1 MSTIMATRSLP
12 SGHFVLSI
20 DNEPAVLDGMTE
32 VGGTMSTLWSA
43 RTLNVLNKTLAGAIN
58 FGRTPSSAKILSVG
72 YDGKVKQIR
81 EVAGLR
87 FAKIEFQQVGALLNL
102 PDTVQVTVSGTS
114 NILPGDG
121 STIPMAK
128 VGLQQQWLR
137 CHYKVELGNL
147 PTQKI
152 SAIGAISIVSPG
164 SPQDFLITV
173 QQIDAPPYRQALT
186 SSVPMK
192 AVVRYLT
199 PALTTLCSLTFPS
212 ARITTEVM
220 SSPGLRDQPMTSAQF
235 VISPGKATFAYG
247 A

>member
-1 MSTIMATRSLP
+1 MEPRSYSP
-12 SGHFVLSI
+12 GHFVLSI
-20 DNEPAVLDGMTE
+20 DNEPAVLDGVTE
-32 VGGTMSTLWSA
+32 VAGMMSTVWSTK
-43 RTLNVLNKTLAGAIN
+43 TLNVLNKTLAGVIN
-58 FGRTPSSAKILSVG
+58 FGRTPSSGKILSVG

-87 FAKIEFQQVGALLNL
+87 FAKIEFQQVGAMLNF

-114 NILPGDG
+114 KILPGDN
-121 STIPMAK
+121 STVPIAK
-128 VGLQQQWLR
+128 IGMLQQQWLR
-137 CHYKVELGNL
+137 CHYKLELGNL

-152 SAIGAISIVSPG
+152 SAIGAITIAPPS
-164 SPQDFLITV
+164 SPQNFLITV
-173 QQIDAPPYRQALT
+173 QQIDAAPYRQALK
-186 SSVPMK
+186 SNLPMK

-199 PALTTLCSLTFPS
+199 PALTPLCSLTFPS

-220 SSPGLRDQPMTSAQF
+220 SSPGPRDPVTSAQF

>member
-1 MSTIMATRSLP
+1 MEPRSFSP
-12 SGHFVLSI
+12 GHFVLSI
-20 DNEPAVLDGMTE
+20 DNEPAVLDGVTE
-32 VGGTMSTLWSA
+32 VAGTMATLWST
-43 RTLNVLNKTLAGAIN
+43 RTLNVLNKTLAAAIN
-58 FGRTPSSAKILSVG
+58 FGRTPSSGKILSVG

-102 PDTVQVTVSGTS
+102 ADTVQVTVSGTS
-114 NILPGDG
+114 KILPGDN
-121 STIPMAK
+121 STVPMAK
-128 VGLQQQWLR
+128 IGMLQQQWLR
-137 CHYKVELGNL
+137 CHYKLELGSL

-152 SAIGAISIVSPG
+152 SAIGAINIAPPG

-173 QQIDAPPYRQALT
+173 QQIDAPLYRQALK

-192 AVVRYLT
+192 AVVKYLT

-212 ARITTEVM
+212 ARIKTEVM
-220 SSPGLRDQPMTSAQF
+220 PSPGLRDQPATGAQF

>member
-1 MSTIMATRSLP
+1 MATRSFS

-20 DNEPAVLDGMTE
+20 DNEPAVLDGVTE
-32 VGGTMSTLWSA
+32 VAGTMATLWST
-43 RTLNVLNKTLAGAIN
+43 RTLNVLNKTLAAAIN
-58 FGRTPSSAKILSVG
+58 FGRTPSSGKILSVG

-87 FAKIEFQQVGALLNL
+87 FAKSEFQQVGAMLSL

-114 NILPGDG
+114 KILPGDG
-121 STIPMAK
+121 STVPMAK
-128 VGLQQQWLR
+128 IGLQRQWLR
-137 CHYKVELGNL
+137 CHYKLELGNL

-152 SAIGAISIVSPG
+152 SAIGAINIAPPG

-173 QQIDAPPYRQALT
+173 QQIDAPLYRQALK

-192 AVVRYLT
+192 AVVKYLT

-212 ARITTEVM
+212 ARIKTEVM
-220 SSPGLRDQPMTSAQF
+220 PSPGLRDQPATGAQF

>member
-1 MSTIMATRSLP
+1 MATRPFS

-20 DNEPAVLDGMTE
+20 DNEPAVLDGVTE
-32 VGGTMSTLWSA
+32 VAGTMSTLWSA

-58 FGRTPSSAKILSVG
+58 FGRTPSSGKILSVG

-81 EVAGLR
+81 EVAGLK
-87 FAKIEFQQVGALLNL
+87 FAKIEFQQVGAMLSL

-114 NILPGDG
+114 KILPGDG
-121 STIPMAK
+121 STVPMAK
-128 VGLQQQWLR
+128 IGMLQQQWLR
-137 CHYKVELGNL
+137 CHYKLELGNL

-152 SAIGAISIVSPG
+152 SAIGAINIVPPNS
-164 SPQDFLITV
+164 SQDFLITV
-173 QQIDAPPYRQALT
+173 QQIDAAPYRQALK
-186 SSVPMK
+186 SSLPMK
-192 AVVRYLT
+192 AVVRYLS

-220 SSPGLRDQPMTSAQF
+220 SSLGLRDQPVTSAQF